1 MLIGSA
7 DWAYQKL
14 NQTVKI
20 MHFFLLIILEPTECG
35 AIQIERSQGNTFF
48 LWCWLVIEKLGDIK
62 DPSQWVSAIKARHFL
77 ISLIC
82 TCTQTSF
89 HTTQNFH
96 QLLANYFV
104 PSTTPQRINTCT
116 ACYYVTYIH
125 VSCYSTIFITST
137 KTNGIG
143 TGGGWFGLII
153 GQSPELE
160 TASFRDAWTAAPDMF
175 NMSGRHALEDD
186 EEELKWA
193 AIDGLPTFERM
204 RKGVLKYVHDD
215 GHVVLAL
222 MKSMFYLWRVMC
234 MLEVE
239 HFLPCLM
246 LPSMLLKYL
255 FCLFLKNLVF
265 RFKTRWFHCLY
276 NF

>member
-1 MLIGSA
+1 
-7 DWAYQKL
+7 
-14 NQTVKI
+14 
-20 MHFFLLIILEPTECG
+20 
-35 AIQIERSQGNTFF
+35 
-48 LWCWLVIEKLGDIK
+48 
-62 DPSQWVSAIKARHFL
+62 
-77 ISLIC
+77 
-82 TCTQTSF
+82 
-89 HTTQNFH
+89 
-96 QLLANYFV
+96 
-104 PSTTPQRINTCT
+104 
-116 ACYYVTYIH
+116 
-125 VSCYSTIFITST
+125 
-137 KTNGIG
+137 
-143 TGGGWFGLII
+143 
-153 GQSPELE
+153 
-160 TASFRDAWTAAPDMF
+160 MF

-265 RFKTRWFHCLY
+265 RFKTR
-276 NF
+276 